1 MPLTLGLGFLVGI
14 VFDQVTGKGVGAV
27 AGAIFTA
34 VALMLLYGFG
44 FALRRGRRTSMPT
57 DEVKTPPHCLLSC

>member
-1 MPLTLGLGFLVGI
+1 
-14 VFDQVTGKGVGAV
+14 VTGKGVGAV

-34 VALMLLYGFG
+34 VALMLLYGLG